1 MLHTLDFALTVS
13 LNREMQR
20 QTRTSTTKEVG
31 GTHKEIALQ
40 TSNKVRNQGSGTY
53 QHRIIQQDLLHKKQ
67 MTDWS

>member
-31 GTHKEIALQ
+31 GDTQ
-40 TSNKVRNQGSGTY
+40 RNSTAN
-53 QHRIIQQDLLHKKQ
+53 LK
-67 MTDWS
+67 